1 MRNMRILYV
10 TNTSHEGGS
19 TIALVNIIRGM
30 KQFGHEIFILTNS
43 DNGILYELLSDMDV
57 KIFSCNYCLTIYPL
71 DKNPLKYIYGFFL
84 HLYWWY
90 NARKY
95 IGKIIDENHIDIVH
109 TNVGPLDL
117 ALSECIKR
125 GIPHVWHQRE
135 FFDKFCS
142 TSLFPNNKYFYDRI
156 KTEGNYNICITRQV
170 LDNCQ
175 LSENFYNRVIYDGV
189 FEKSQLPRVTNV
201 EKEKYILFV
210 GRVEP
215 NKGLDD
221 LLLAFAGFNKK
232 YPNYTLKIV
241 GPYNESSLYFKTC
254 KRIINDYCLQH
265 SISFLGRRTD
275 IYLLMSHAQAL
286 VVASHFEGFG
296 FTTVESMINKTI
308 VIGRNTSGTKEQ
320 FDIGLNLT
328 GQEIGFRFSNIAQLE
343 KQLCNVVEKDYTILI
358 QNAYKVASE
367 LYTVEKCVDSINK
380 LYVDCIKKKWNK

>member
-1 MRNMRILYV
+1 MKILYV

-19 TIALVNIIRGM
+19 TIALVNVIRGM
-30 KQFGHEIFILTNS
+30 KQLGHEIFVLTNS
-43 DNGILYELLSDMDV
+43 NKGVLYELLSDVDV

-71 DKNPLKYIYGFFL
+71 DKNPIKYIYGFFL
-84 HLYWWY
+84 HFYWWY
-90 NARKY
+90 NAKKY
-95 IGKIIDENHIDIVH
+95 IGKIIDEYNIDIVH

-156 KTEGNYNICITRQV
+156 QTKGNYNICITRQV
-170 LDNCQ
+170 LDNCR
-175 LSENFYNRVIYDGV
+175 LSESFCNRVIYDGV
-189 FEKSQLPRVTNV
+189 FKKSQLPKLDHV

-221 LLLAFAGFNKK
+221 LLLAFADFNKK
-232 YPNYTLKIV
+232 YPKFTLKVV
-241 GPYNESSLYFKTC
+241 GSYNDSSLYFKIC
-254 KRIINDYCLQH
+254 KRIINEYSLQ
-265 SISFLGRRTD
+265 SSVNFLGSRTD
-275 IYLLMSHAQAL
+275 IYLLMAHAQAL

-296 FTTVESMINKTI
+296 FTTVEAMINKTI

-328 GQEIGFRFSNIAQLE
+328 GQEVGFRFSNKEQLQ
-343 KQLCNVVEKDYTILI
+343 KKLCEIVEKDNATMIR
-358 QNAYKVASE
+358 NAYKVASE

-380 LYVDCIKKKWNK
+380 LYIDCIKKE

>member
-1 MRNMRILYV
+1 MKILYV
-10 TNTSHEGGS
+10 TNTSYEGGS

-30 KQFGHEIFILTNS
+30 KQFGHEIFVLTNS
-43 DNGILYELLSDMDV
+43 NKGFLYELLSDVDV

-71 DKNPLKYIYGFFL
+71 DKNPVKYIYGFFL
-84 HLYWWY
+84 HFYWWY
-90 NARKY
+90 NAKRY
-95 IGKIIDENHIDIVH
+95 IGKIIDEYNIDIVH

-117 ALSECIKR
+117 ALSECVKR

-156 KTEGNYNICITRQV
+156 QTKGNYNICITRQV
-170 LDNCQ
+170 LDNCR
-175 LSENFYNRVIYDGV
+175 LSENFCNRVIYDGV
-189 FEKSQLPRVTNV
+189 FKKSQLPKLDHV

-221 LLLAFAGFNKK
+221 LLLAFADFNKK
-232 YPNYTLKIV
+232 YPKFTLKVV
-241 GPYNESSLYFKTC
+241 GSYNDSSLYFKTC
-254 KRIINDYCLQH
+254 KRIINEYSLQN
-265 SISFLGRRTD
+265 SVNFLGSRTD
-275 IYLLMSHAQAL
+275 IYLLMAHAQAL

-296 FTTVESMINKTI
+296 FATVEAMINKTI

-328 GQEIGFRFSNIAQLE
+328 GQEIGFRFSNKEQLQKE
-343 KQLCNVVEKDYTILI
+343 LCEIVEKDNATMIR
-358 QNAYKVASE
+358 NAYKVASE

-380 LYVDCIKKKWNK
+380 LYIDCIKKE

>member
-1 MRNMRILYV
+1 MKILYV

-19 TIALVNIIRGM
+19 TIALVNVIRGM
-30 KQFGHEIFILTNS
+30 KQFGHEIFVLTNS
-43 DNGILYELLSDMDV
+43 NKGVLYELLSDMDV

-71 DKNPLKYIYGFFL
+71 DKNPIKYIYGFFL
-84 HLYWWY
+84 HFYWWY
-90 NARKY
+90 NAKKY
-95 IGKIIDENHIDIVH
+95 IGKIIDEYNIDIVH

-156 KTEGNYNICITRQV
+156 QTKGNYNICITRQV
-170 LDNCQ
+170 LDNCR
-175 LSENFYNRVIYDGV
+175 LSESFCNRVIYDGV
-189 FEKSQLPRVTNV
+189 FKKSQLPKLNHV

-221 LLLAFAGFNKK
+221 LLLAFADFNKK
-232 YPNYTLKIV
+232 YPKFTLKVV
-241 GPYNESSLYFKTC
+241 GSYNDSSLYFKTC
-254 KRIINDYCLQH
+254 KRIINEYSLQ
-265 SISFLGRRTD
+265 SSVNFLGSRTD
-275 IYLLMSHAQAL
+275 IYLLMAHAQAL

-296 FTTVESMINKTI
+296 FTTVEAMINKTI

-328 GQEIGFRFSNIAQLE
+328 GQEVGFRFSNKEQLQ
-343 KQLCNVVEKDYTILI
+343 KKLCEIVEKDNATMIR
-358 QNAYKVASE
+358 NAYKVASE

-380 LYVDCIKKKWNK
+380 LYIDCIKKE

>member
-1 MRNMRILYV
+1 MKNMRILYV

-19 TIALVNIIRGM
+19 TIALVNVIRGM
-30 KQFGHEIFILTNS
+30 KKIGHEIFVLTNS
-43 DNGILYELLSDMDV
+43 EKGILYEYLSGLDV

-95 IGKIIDENHIDIVH
+95 IGKIIDEYSIDIVH

-117 ALSECIKR
+117 ALSECVKR

-142 TSLFPNNKYFYDRI
+142 TSLFPNNNYFYDRI
-156 KTEGNYNICITRQV
+156 QTKGNYNICITRQV
-170 LDNCQ
+170 LDNCR

-189 FEKSQLPRVTNV
+189 FKKSQLPKVAYV

-221 LLLAFAGFNKK
+221 LLLAFADFNKT
-232 YPNYTLKIV
+232 YPSYTLKVV
-241 GPYNESSLYFKTC
+241 GPYNESNQYFKVC
-254 KRIINDYCLQH
+254 KRIINDYCLQN
-265 SISFLGRRTD
+265 SVTFLGCRND
-275 IYLLMSHAQAL
+275 IYKLMSKAQAL

-296 FTTVESMINKTI
+296 FTTVEAMINKTI

-320 FDIGLNLT
+320 FDIGLNLV
-328 GQEIGFRFSNIAQLE
+328 GEEIGLRFLNVEQL
-343 KQLCNVVEKDYTILI
+343 KQQLYKSIEEDNLKMI

-367 LYTVEKCVDSINK
+367 LYMVEKNLDFINK
-380 LYVDCIKKKWNK
+380 LYIDCTKDK

>member
-1 MRNMRILYV
+1 MKILYV
-10 TNTSHEGGS
+10 TNTSYEGGS

-30 KQFGHEIFILTNS
+30 KQFGHEIFVLTNS
-43 DNGILYELLSDMDV
+43 NKGFLYELLSDVDV

-71 DKNPLKYIYGFFL
+71 DKNPIKYIYGFFL
-84 HLYWWY
+84 HFYWWY
-90 NARKY
+90 NAKRY
-95 IGKIIDENHIDIVH
+95 IGKIIDEYNIDIVH

-156 KTEGNYNICITRQV
+156 QTKGNYNICITRQV
-170 LDNCQ
+170 LDNCR
-175 LSENFYNRVIYDGV
+175 LSENFCNRVIYDGV
-189 FEKSQLPRVTNV
+189 FKKSQLPKLDHV

-221 LLLAFAGFNKK
+221 LLLAFADFNKK
-232 YPNYTLKIV
+232 YPKITLKVV
-241 GPYNESSLYFKTC
+241 GSYNDYSLYFKTC
-254 KRIINDYCLQH
+254 KRIINEYSLQN
-265 SISFLGRRTD
+265 SVNFLGSRTD
-275 IYLLMSHAQAL
+275 IYLLMAHAKAL

-296 FTTVESMINKTI
+296 FATVEAMINKTI

-328 GQEIGFRFSNIAQLE
+328 GQEIGFRFSNKEQLQ
-343 KQLCNVVEKDYTILI
+343 KKLCEIVEKDNATMIR
-358 QNAYKVASE
+358 NAYKVASE

-380 LYVDCIKKKWNK
+380 LYIDCTKKE